1 MRGRTIR
8 LSLSR
13 RMVIDFLH
21 FAAAVPTVPVQR
33 RMSLRVVAEA
43 RAACRNR
50 PRWTVIFAKSYAL
63 VAREF
68 PELRRA
74 YLSIPWPVLYE
85 YPVSNANIVVERDYQ
100 GEPTLFSVII
110 RDAAERPLQ
119 ELGLILQHAS
129 TAAVEDIKDFRRSI
143 QVARLPRPLRRLIW
157 WLGLNIGRQRAKY
170 FGTFGL
176 SVYSALNAES
186 LHPLT
191 PLTALLNYGVIDGD
205 GAVNVRIIYDHRVL
219 DGATVA
225 RALARMEEILNS
237 TIAEEM
243 RMSPAS
249 GSEDTTKGSEAGH
262 GAAEVRMAQQM

>member
-1 MRGRTIR
+1 
-8 LSLSR
+8 
-13 RMVIDFLH
+13 MVIDFLH

-110 RDAAERPLQ
+110 RDAAEHPLQ

-129 TAAVEDIKDFRRSI
+129 TAAVEEIKDFRRSI
-143 QVARLPRPLRRLIW
+143 QVARLPRPLRRFIW
-157 WLGLNIGRQRAKY
+157 WVGLNIGRQRAKY

-191 PLTALLNYGVIDGD
+191 PLTALLNYGVIDSD

-243 RMSPAS
+243 RLSPAS
-249 GSEDTTKGSEAGH
+249 NSEGTTMGPEAGH
-262 GAAEVRMAQQM
+262 RAAEVRMEP